1 MFDPDTGEVYPALSC
16 INDKAMAERCKY
28 DNAPKVIWSIKASQ
42 QFNND
47 ICLLL
52 RSGFQ
57 KGKIN
62 LLISDFESEEDGTRL
77 RGTVEIA
84 GITELSPIKVFLKT
98 VEQVLHTSIKLQI
111 DMLLEQKCIIDFQ
124 V

>member
-1 MFDPDTGEVYPALSC
+1 MLS
-16 INDKAMAERCKY
+16 A
-28 DNAPKVIWSIKASQ
+28 
-42 QFNND
+42 
-47 ICLLL
+47 
-52 RSGFQ
+52 
-57 KGKIN
+57 
-62 LLISDFESEEDGTRL
+62 DFESEEDGTRL

-84 GITELSPIKVFLKT
+84 GVTELSPIKVFLKT